1 MYIQVELDPMAIGLL
16 VDIGKFENRDPELVL
31 QSEINGFIF
40 DRIKEEAGHSEPD
53 EARDL
58 HDKAQKF
65 FDSW

>member
-1 MYIQVELDPMAIGLL
+1 MKIEIELEPMAVELLS
-16 VDIGKFENRDPELVL
+16 DIGKFENRDYESVL